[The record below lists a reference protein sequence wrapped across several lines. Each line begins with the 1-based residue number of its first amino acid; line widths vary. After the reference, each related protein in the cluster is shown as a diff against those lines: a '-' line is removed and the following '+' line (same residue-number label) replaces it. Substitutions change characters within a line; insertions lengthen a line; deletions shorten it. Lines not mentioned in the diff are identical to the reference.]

1 MRFGKHQE
9 IPVMAVVKNNDEWQ
23 DLKEKGPEGSLRDIG
38 IIDGGKEIIA
48 EDYVG
53 MEDPVDYMGFTL
65 ESAAGLSFNVSADDA
80 AKFTIYSLVE
90 KTDRKGNTTY
100 SLKSL
105 QSSTLKKQK
114 DGSFSIDTK
123 NLLLDDGTY
132 YIGVQSTN
140 AKKGGD
146 ADYTISLNESS
157 KFYTL
162 GDNSDD
168 WGNLKTDGASGDVGL
183 LDEISGDDAGE
194 IIHSDWVGFGDSVD
208 YLGFNLSNAA
218 GLSFNVSADDAAKF
232 TIYSLV
238 EKSDRKGNITYSLK
252 SLQSST
258 LKKQKDGSYS
268 IDTKN
273 LLLDDGTYYIGVQ
286 STNAKK
292 GGDAGYTISLNDSSK
307 FYTLGDN
314 SDDWG
319 NLKTAGASG
328 EVGLLDE
335 ISGGDAGKIIY
346 SDWVGFGDSVDYLEF
361 NLSNAAGLSF
371 NVSADDAAKF
381 TIYSLVEKTDR
392 KGNTTYSLKS
402 LQSSTLKKQKDGS
415 YSIDTKNLLLDD
427 GTYYI
432 GVQSTNAK
440 KGGDAGY
447 TISLNDS
454 SKFYTLG
461 DNSDDE
467 VGISIG
473 EVDLSEEIL
482 LLDNWVGF
490 GDKVDC
496 RSFTVANDVN
506 AVFSISATDAVK
518 LTVYAKVNGKWK
530 SLKSVSVKANSSNT
544 TSKLALQAGVEY
556 YFSVTSTNAA
566 KGGYAEY
573 SVYGNTFVEKV
584 NLTIGG
590 VDPDRFHID
599 DCDCGCTVW
608 NDEYGYMD
616 CDELIHYNNLPEKAK
631 YGDITG
637 SPFDDTITFTANQSR
652 YYKNIYL
659 GGGND
664 RLIFR
669 DSREGDHETD
679 FLSYY
684 SDSDDEYVSDGGI
697 IDMGDGNNSIE
708 IGSENELWTNGI
720 IFGDG
725 NDTITLKKEN
735 CLELCDN
742 GISFGGGNDKLLLND
757 DAEIYWQYS
766 EYVESFGIDF
776 GDGDDYA
783 CISNGSEF
791 CVSSSED
798 HGISFGSGNDRMVVE
813 KNSDFLLFGGTADF
827 GDGNDTL
834 TVDRSSSI
842 LCSDDCTLDFGAG
855 FDTLVLDGSLRL
867 AGYNGTEI
875 LNVENISGNGY
886 VVFDD
891 ETFEQNRD
899 TIEMLEQAGIRL
911 INGADSV
918 YHFSTPERELADN
931 SRTGAVVL
939 DGKDD
944 ADDVD
949 IWLCGEEKAQSL
961 DYGFADTTDWV
972 KIVKTDDVESVYG
985 GFFSDIDTD
994 SLTVTLYDSRGQNGV
1009 AVDLDESGFSL
1020 TDLKNGT
1027 YYMRFTVSGS
1037 GSVYGYVS
1045 MD

>member
-1 MRFGKHQE
+1 
-9 IPVMAVVKNNDEWQ
+9 MAVVKNNDEWQ

-38 IIDGGKEIIA
+38 IIDGSEKIIT

-65 ESAAGLSFNVSADDA
+65 KSAAGLSFNVSADDA

-90 KTDRKGNTTY
+90 KTDRKGKTTY

-123 NLLLDDGTY
+123 NLLLADGTY

-140 AKKGGD
+140 
-146 ADYTISLNESS
+146 
-157 KFYTL
+157 
-162 GDNSDD
+162 
-168 WGNLKTDGASGDVGL
+168 
-183 LDEISGDDAGE
+183 
-194 IIHSDWVGFGDSVD
+194 
-208 YLGFNLSNAA
+208 
-218 GLSFNVSADDAAKF
+218 
-232 TIYSLV
+232 
-238 EKSDRKGNITYSLK
+238 
-252 SLQSST
+252 
-258 LKKQKDGSYS
+258 
-268 IDTKN
+268 
-273 LLLDDGTYYIGVQ
+273 
-286 STNAKK
+286 KK
-292 GGDAGYTISLNDSSK
+292 GGDAGYTITLNDSSK

-314 SDDWG
+314 SDDWAD
-319 NLKTAGASG
+319 LKTAGASG
-328 EVGLLDE
+328 AVGSL
-335 ISGGDAGKIIY
+335 GKISEVNAGEIIH

-415 YSIDTKNLLLDD
+415 YSIDTKNLLLAD

-432 GVQSTNAK
+432 GVQSTNAQ

-447 TISLNDS
+447 TITLNDS

-461 DNSDDE
+461 DNNDDE

-473 EVDLSEEIL
+473 EVDLSEKIL

-490 GDKVDC
+490 GDNVDC

-573 SVYGNTFVEKV
+573 SVYGDTFVEKL
-584 NLTIGG
+584 NLTVGG
-590 VDPDRFHID
+590 IDPDRFCLWCGD
-599 DCDCGCTVW
+599 GCDCGCTVW

-616 CDELIHYNNLPEKAK
+616 SFDELIHYNNLPAKAK

-669 DSREGDHETD
+669 DS
-679 FLSYY
+679 
-684 SDSDDEYVSDGGI
+684 SDTESGECDASTEVFHSDTENISDNGI
-697 IDMGDGNNSIE
+697 IDMGDGNNSIVM
-708 IGSENELWTNGI
+708 GSENELRTNGI
-720 IFGDG
+720 IFGNG
-725 NDTITLKKEN
+725 NDTVTLEGDSGITLNK
-735 CLELCDN
+735 N

-757 DAEIYWQYS
+757 DTEIDWQYS

-783 CISNGSEF
+783 CISNDSELWF
-791 CVSSSED
+791 SNYSYED
-798 HGISFGSGNDRMVVE
+798 ETPALSFGNGNDRMVVE
-813 KNSDFLLFGGTADF
+813 KNSEFWLGGTADF

-834 TVDRSSSI
+834 TVDRSSTVY
-842 LCSDDCTLDFGAG
+842 CDGTLDFGAG
-855 FDTLVLDGSLRL
+855 YDTLVLDGSLRL
-867 AGYNGTEI
+867 EGYNGTEI
-875 LNVENISGNGY
+875 LNVENISGNGFI
-886 VVFDD
+886 VFDD

-899 TIEMLEQAGIRL
+899 TIEMLEQAGFQL

-918 YHFSTPERELADN
+918 YEFSTPERELADN

-939 DGKDD
+939 DDD
-944 ADDVD
+944 DNVD

-972 KIVKTDDVESVYG
+972 KIVKTDDVESVDG
-985 GFFSDIDTD
+985 GFYGDIDTD

-1009 AVDLDESGFSL
+1009 AVDLDEWGFSL

-1037 GSVYGYVS
+1037 GSLAGYVWINS
-1045 MD
+1045 K